1 MQQGGFLSY
10 IFSIQEV
17 ELMYP
22 MEREANIQDEILD
35 NLKAKEAVV
44 TVYLTRGNRITGR
57 ILNHDKYTIL
67 LDVEGQPNLIYK
79 HAVSTIVE
87 GK

>member
-1 MQQGGFLSY
+1 
-10 IFSIQEV
+10 
-17 ELMYP
+17 MYP
-22 MEREANIQDEILD
+22 MERETNIQDEILD

>member
-1 MQQGGFLSY
+1 
-10 IFSIQEV
+10 
-17 ELMYP
+17 MYP
-22 MEREANIQDEILD
+22 MEKETSIQDELLD
-35 NLKAKEAVV
+35 GLKAKGATV
-44 TVYLTRGNRITGR
+44 TIYLTRGNRITGK

>member
-1 MQQGGFLSY
+1 
-10 IFSIQEV
+10 
-17 ELMYP
+17 MYP
-22 MEREANIQDEILD
+22 MEKEASVQDELLN
-35 NLKAKEAVV
+35 NLKAKESIV
-44 TVYLTRGNRITGR
+44 TVYLIRGNRITGK
-57 ILNHDKYTIL
+57 ILSHDKYTIL

>member
-1 MQQGGFLSY
+1 
-10 IFSIQEV
+10 
-17 ELMYP
+17 MYP
-22 MEREANIQDEILD
+22 MEKEASVQDELLN
-35 NLKAKEAVV
+35 NLKAKESTV
-44 TVYLTRGNRITGR
+44 TVYLIRGNRITGK
-57 ILNHDKYTIL
+57 ILSHDKYTIL

>member
-1 MQQGGFLSY
+1 
-10 IFSIQEV
+10 
-17 ELMYP
+17 MYP
-22 MEREANIQDEILD
+22 MERETNIQDEVLD

-44 TVYLTRGNRITGR
+44 TVYLTRGNRITGK